1 MNHRPINF
9 QGVPNIPERQFP
21 TPSFLASRAR
31 LQIEDVAFGGE
42 GIARRGGK
50 IVFVPLTIDGEQVE
64 AQIVEQK
71 HKFDRAELRKLL
83 RSSVERVEPLC
94 PYFGRCGGCDY
105 QHIAYKHQL
114 ELKQR
119 QVSELVKRV
128 GQLTKVSVSP
138 VIPCRNPYEYR
149 NRITVHAGQ
158 GRIGFFAKNS
168 RNVVDVERC
177 AIAVPAVN
185 EKLKQVRKVG
195 LRDGSHRTLRE
206 EGMPLTFAQTNNFV
220 ASELLEY
227 ISTRLEG
234 EVLLDVYCG
243 SGFFAH
249 AFASRFKK
257 IIGFDWNEHAIAGA
271 KAGAATNEQY
281 ICANVADAIPALL
294 AEQKPQTVILDPPA
308 DGIEKRVANALAAA
322 GPTRLIYVSC
332 TPATLARDLGRLR
345 GHFQVK
351 TIQPFDMFPQT
362 AEIETVTVLEPNAG

>member
-1 MNHRPINF
+1 
-9 QGVPNIPERQFP
+9 
-21 TPSFLASRAR
+21 
-31 LQIEDVAFGGE
+31 
-42 GIARRGGK
+42 
-50 IVFVPLTIDGEQVE
+50 LTIDGEEVE

-71 HKFDRAELRKLL
+71 HKFDRAELRNVL

-114 ELKQR
+114 ELKQS

-128 GQLTKVSVSP
+128 GHLREVPVSP
-138 VIPCRNPYEYR
+138 VIPCRNPYEFR
-149 NRITVHAGQ
+149 NRITVHAEQ

-185 EKLKQVRKVG
+185 EKLKQLRKVG

-206 EGMPLTFAQTNNFV
+206 EGLSLTFAQTNNFV

-234 EVLLDVYCG
+234 AVLLDAYCG

-249 AFASRFKK
+249 AFAGRFQK
-257 IIGFDWNEHAIAGA
+257 IIGLDWNEHAIASA
-271 KAGAATNEQY
+271 KAVAETNEQY
-281 ICANVADAIPALL
+281 ICANVADAIPIIL
-294 AEQKPQTVILDPPA
+294 AEHKPQTVIFDPPA
-308 DGIEKRVANALAAA
+308 DGIEKRVANALAATRP
-322 GPTRLIYVSC
+322 GRLIYVSC
-332 TPATLARDLGRLR
+332 NPATLARDLSRLR
-345 GHFQVK
+345 GCFEVK
-351 TIQPFDMFPQT
+351 TIQPFDMFPQA
-362 AEIETVTVLEPNAG
+362 AEIETVVVLEPR